1 MIDEA
6 KLNELIQAEE
16 MAYFRGELCEYS
28 PESSTPE
35 ERREIAREMHDSGK
49 ALLDAMRADFE
60 QQPPEIRQ
68 KVLDMLCTSGYES
81 SKWWRDVLTGNGDAR
96 FHAPDVTD

>member
-28 PESSTPE
+28 PESSTLE
-35 ERREIAREMHDSGK
+35 EKREIVREMHDSSK

-60 QQPPEIRQ
+60 QQPPEIRK

-81 SKWWRDVLTGNGDAR
+81 SKWWRDVLIGDGDAR

>member
-1 MIDEA
+1 MT
-6 KLNELIQAEE
+6 ELTQAED
-16 MAYFRGELCEYS
+16 MAYFRADLCLYS
-28 PESSTPE
+28 PGSHSVDEKKDICNDMMATS
-35 ERREIAREMHDSGK
+35 K
-49 ALLDAMRADFE
+49 AVLDAMRADFE

>member
-6 KLNELIQAEE
+6 KLNELNQAEE

-28 PESSTPE
+28 PESSTLE
-35 ERREIAREMHDSGK
+35 EKREIVQEMHDSSK

-81 SKWWRDVLTGNGDAR
+81 SKWWRDVLTGDGDAR
-96 FHAPDVTD
+96 FHAPDITD

>member
-28 PESSTPE
+28 PESSTLE
-35 ERREIAREMHDSGK
+35 EKREIVQEMHDSSK

-60 QQPPEIRQ
+60 QQPPEIR
-68 KVLDMLCTSGYES
+68 
-81 SKWWRDVLTGNGDAR
+81 
-96 FHAPDVTD
+96 